1 MHAATKSTCT
11 DGVDETAVALK
22 AVDRIMTTWHVPGPQ
37 AARLCDM
44 SESTW
49 KRAKKPGFTG
59 TLTYDQMQRLSAL
72 IGIYKSLVLY
82 FDADIAERWPML
94 PNNGPLFKGM
104 RPVDALIEYGL
115 PHFLEARR
123 YLDALRG
130 GV

>member
-1 MHAATKSTCT
+1 MRTAIESART
-11 DGVDETAVALK
+11 DGVNETAVVLK
-22 AVDRIMTTWHVPGPQ
+22 AVDRIMTAWRVPGPQ

-49 KRAKKPGFTG
+49 KRARKPEFSGS
-59 TLTYDQMQRLSAL
+59 LTHDQMLRLSAL
-72 IGIYKSLVLY
+72 VGIYKSLGLY
-82 FDADIAERWPML
+82 FDTDIARRWPTL
-94 PNNGPLFKGM
+94 PNDGPLFKGM

-115 PHFLEARR
+115 PHFLETRR